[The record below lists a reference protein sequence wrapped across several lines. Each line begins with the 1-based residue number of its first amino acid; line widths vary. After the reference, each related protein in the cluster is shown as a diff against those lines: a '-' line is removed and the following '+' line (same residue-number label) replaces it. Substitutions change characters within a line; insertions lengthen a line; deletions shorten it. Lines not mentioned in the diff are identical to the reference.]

1 MTMASGLIL
10 LMVRSAIS
18 AFGRIFFT
26 SLNVPPTRRLRF
38 LCSMMS
44 GSTGLKVPTGARSVA
59 RHANLHRPDRSRPL
73 SSRRRSHR
81 FPGRGSFGFRAAG
94 ASRTTPKVERSAH
107 DLEPGHRAGLFASRR
122 PAQSRRPVTAE
133 HNRAMRNGW
142 RDVEKVRDEFP
153 VLAKID
159 TAEAGDAAMI
169 VHVNVEETEVSG
181 SAKFPHQSVE
191 MTRAFP
197 RALSSNP

>member
-1 MTMASGLIL
+1 
-10 LMVRSAIS
+10 
-18 AFGRIFFT
+18 
-26 SLNVPPTRRLRF
+26 
-38 LCSMMS
+38 
-44 GSTGLKVPTGARSVA
+44 
-59 RHANLHRPDRSRPL
+59 
-73 SSRRRSHR
+73 
-81 FPGRGSFGFRAAG
+81 
-94 ASRTTPKVERSAH
+94 
-107 DLEPGHRAGLFASRR
+107 
-122 PAQSRRPVTAE
+122 
-133 HNRAMRNGW
+133 MRNGW